1 MRTLI
6 ALLLL
11 CSAPLFAGEKMPE
24 GPPWQQ
30 DLQEAVKLA
39 LEGDKPIFAYFTK
52 TY

>member
-1 MRTLI
+1 MRMLI
-6 ALLLL
+6 ALIL
-11 CSAPLFAGEKMPE
+11 CAAPLFAGEKMPE

-39 LEGDKPIFAYFTK
+39 LEGDRPIFAYFTK